1 MSKCNFCL
9 SVLSSI
15 YALNRHKKE
24 SKKCKLI
31 QTKKSECNICLSSY
45 DKENFQK
52 HILECSKIKL
62 EEKEK
67 EILELKN
74 KINEYETKYIL
85 IEKELE
91 VYKEQNKELL
101 KQPRTMTNTY
111 NDNRKNYYVKFNL
124 SPLNLTDEQIK
135 NTVDDKYDKNY
146 LFDGQKGI
154 ADFSYEHF
162 LTNPKTNDVYYAV
175 SDKSRYYFVY
185 KKNDTEYF
193 IDMKGKHFLDR
204 ITPHVFNKSQNILEE
219 VKDSDNKIDYFTAFG
234 EIKSCKLGGDIS
246 RFTKHLAELCNNK
259 NLKIL
264 NEEKKIIDDDETVS
278 VITLYTDD
286 EYEEDDEKNKED
298 DVYDYVTEYEKVKDY
313 NYDDSYVK
321 MRFIKEHNEKTRI
334 QMEKDG
340 IVSDKYFVK
349 IESRK
354 KYNF

>member
-1 MSKCNFCL
+1 MNNYICNFCNSNL
-9 SVLSSI
+9 STSRNLT
-15 YALNRHKKE
+15 RHKKE
-24 SKKCKLI
+24 SKKCLSI
-31 QTKKSECNICLSSY
+31 QNMKVECDYCNNCF
-45 DKENFQK
+45 DKGTAYI
-52 HILECSKIKL
+52 HIIKCSKIKL
-62 EEKEK
+62 DEKEK
-67 EILELKN
+67 EILELKEEKLRLEN
-74 KINEYETKYIL
+74 VINEQHTKYRI

-91 VYKEQNKELL
+91 VYKKIAE
-101 KQPRTMTNTY
+101 QPRTTNTY
-111 NDNRKNYYVKFNL
+111 NDNRRNYYVKFNL

-162 LTNPKTNDVYYAV
+162 LTNPTTNDVYYAV

-185 KKNDTEYF
+185 KKNDMEYF

-234 EIKSCKLGGDIS
+234 EIKSCKFGGDIT

-259 NLKIL
+259 NFKIL
-264 NEEKKIIDDDETVS
+264 NGEKKIDEDETVS

-286 EYEEDDEKNKED
+286 DEYEEDENKED
-298 DVYDYVTEYEKVKDY
+298 EVYDYVTEYEKVKEY

-340 IVSDKYFVK
+340 IVSDKYFIK
-349 IESRK
+349 IKRCSC
-354 KYNF
+354 

>member
-31 QTKKSECNICLSSY
+31 QTKKSECNICLLSY

-52 HILECSKIKL
+52 HIFECSKIKL
-62 EEKEK
+62 EEKEN

-101 KQPRTMTNTY
+101 KQPRTTNTY

-298 DVYDYVTEYEKVKDY
+298 EVYDYVSEYEKVKDY

-321 MRFIKEHNEKTRI
+321 TRFIKEHNEKTRI